1 MIEDNLFDPQKPITP
16 KPFKLGTV
24 IQAVITTEEHKA
36 TVLFAGETSATSKY
50 YQSVKSYTPV
60 SGDRVILAWFSGTGI
75 ILGNY

>member
-1 MIEDNLFDPQKPITP
+1 MEI
-16 KPFKLGTV
+16 GTV
-24 IQAVITTEEHKA
+24 VTTGEHKA

-50 YQSVKSYTPV
+50 YQSIKSYTPV

>member
-1 MIEDNLFDPQKPITP
+1 MIEDNLFSPKSPITP
-16 KPFKLGTV
+16 KSFKLGTV
-24 IQAVITTEEHKA
+24 VTAGEYKA